1 MRHPVVT
8 PRMATQKRCSAP
20 TASAQQPM
28 ESAAS
33 ECVLQITITKPNPAS
48 IDARAKALGASLIA
62 CTLLASPSAQAA
74 PPAIGRLE
82 VSTTHCSFAAPSA
95 QDLSCHRIELARKTD
110 NVLRLRFTGES
121 KQPGRGR
128 SLTFVAINPD
138 QIPPLSCDRG
148 QCTLTTSRWQG
159 AVVGVAEALTTNL
172 GIAEGLPKAWPAQG
186 SCKLVVRQLSC
197 RAKVSTGEVF
207 SAEGHL

>member
-1 MRHPVVT
+1 
-8 PRMATQKRCSAP
+8 
-20 TASAQQPM
+20 M

-33 ECVLQITITKPNPAS
+33 ECAWQITSTEPNPEP
-48 IDARAKALGASLIA
+48 IDTRAKALGASLIA
-62 CTLLASPSAQAA
+62 FTLWASPSAQAA

-82 VSTTHCSFAAPSA
+82 VSTNHCSFGAPSA

-121 KQPGRGR
+121 EQPGRGR

-138 QIPPLSCDRG
+138 HTLPLSCDRG
-148 QCTLTTSRWQG
+148 QCTLTASRWQG

-186 SCKLVVRQLSC
+186 SCKLEERQFSC
-197 RAKVSTGEVF
+197 TAKVSTGEVF
-207 SAEGHL
+207 SAEGRL